1 LPTASDRYPVTDG
14 PLDEDDRFEALWRE
28 HAGAVMRY
36 ARRRVTDSEVD
47 EVVAETFLVAWRRL
61 DDVRRASFALPWL
74 LGVARGVALNLRRGS
89 RRRDALQVRLQD
101 PTTRR
106 SGRLAAE
113 HLDRVSVAL
122 AGLREADRE
131 VLSLSAW
138 DGLTYEQA
146 AEALGC
152 SRRAFGV
159 RLHRARRRL
168 RSALTDLD
176 PEPLASPST
185 ADAVI
190 AEMRIR

>member
-1 LPTASDRYPVTDG
+1 MTDG
-14 PLDEDDRFEALWRE
+14 PQAEDDRFEGLWRE

-61 DDVRRASFALPWL
+61 DDVPPFPLPWL

-89 RRRDALQVRLQD
+89 RRRDALHARLLEN
-101 PTTRR
+101 PTAWRQG
-106 SGRLAAE
+106 SLAAE
-113 HLDRVSVAL
+113 HLDRVAVAL
-122 AGLREADRE
+122 RGLRDVDRE
-131 VLSLSAW
+131 VLSLVAW

-176 PEPLASPST
+176 PEPLAPPIT
-185 ADAVI
+185 VGADTP
-190 AEMRIR
+190 EMRIR